1 MGTLLDKPITEK
13 ETHSDAANGYRYG
26 VSAMQGW
33 RVEME
38 DAHIAIGSIEGL
50 EDHGFFAVFDGHGG
64 QEALGHAHADA
75 AEGGDERRA
84 LPLAIAVDLA
94 RGRLP
99 VDGAHHARAALL
111 EHVLE

>member
-64 QEALGHAHADA
+64 RAFVSDYDA
-75 AEGGDERRA
+75 SC
-84 LPLAIAVDLA
+84 V
-94 RGRLP
+94 
-99 VDGAHHARAALL
+99 
-111 EHVLE
+111 HVLRLTGA